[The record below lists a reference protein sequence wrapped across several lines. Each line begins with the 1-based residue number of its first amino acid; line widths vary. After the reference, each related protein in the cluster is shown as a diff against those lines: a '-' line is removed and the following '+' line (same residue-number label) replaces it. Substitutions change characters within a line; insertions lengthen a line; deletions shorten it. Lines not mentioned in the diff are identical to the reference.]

1 MSTRTDR
8 KSQAKAER
16 LAREREA
23 AAREQRKRRLTLLG
37 ASALAAA
44 VVVAV
49 LIAVSQGGGDDAGGG
64 SSDGRLAGTATAAR
78 LFAGIPQSGAT
89 LGSPKA
95 PVRLVEFVD
104 LQCPFCAEYTR
115 NVLPTLVSRYVRTGH
130 LRIEMR
136 PLTFIGDDSVTAA
149 AAATAAAKQNRMWQF
164 VDLFYLNQGE
174 ENSGYVTSGFLRR
187 LARAAGVNPAP
198 VLAASA
204 AGDGGSLVD
213 SAQSEADRF
222 GISST
227 PSFLVARSGRSL
239 QPLNVTE
246 LSPSAFTQPIDD
258 LLSGG

>member
-1 MSTRTDR
+1 MSTRTER
-8 KSQAKAER
+8 KSQAREER

-44 VVVAV
+44 AVVAV
-49 LIAVSQGGGDDAGGG
+49 LIAVSQGGGDDAGNG
-64 SSDGRLAGTATAAR
+64 SSGGRLAGTAEATK

-89 LGSPKA
+89 LGSPDA
-95 PVRLVEFVD
+95 PVRMVEFVD

-115 NVLPTLVSRYVRTGH
+115 NVLPTLVTRYVRTGK

-164 VDLFYLNQGE
+164 VDLFYLNQGT
-174 ENSGYVTSGFLRR
+174 ENSGYVTPAFLRR
-187 LARAAGVNPAP
+187 VARSAGVDAGP
-198 VLAASA
+198 VLSASA
-204 AGDGGSLVD
+204 AGDGGALVD
-213 SAQSEADRF
+213 QAQREASRA
-222 GISST
+222 GINST
-227 PSFLVARSGRSL
+227 PSFLVAKGGQGL
-239 QPLNVTE
+239 QRLNVSE
-246 LSPSAFTQPIDD
+246 LTPSAFTNPIDD